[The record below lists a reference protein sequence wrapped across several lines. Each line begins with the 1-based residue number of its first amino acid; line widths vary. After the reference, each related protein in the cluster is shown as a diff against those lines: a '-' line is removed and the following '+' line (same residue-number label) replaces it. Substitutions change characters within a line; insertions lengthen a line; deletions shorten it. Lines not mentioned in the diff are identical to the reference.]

1 MTMQKDSSNHP
12 FKKVENLRVTFI
24 PAKDRAPDKDWA
36 GYDVLRI
43 QAYKNDH
50 DESLHMGSE
59 LPIYSPDV
67 FVELI
72 AALCDIYSEGRKGDR
87 SGHDTK

>member
-1 MTMQKDSSNHP
+1 MAIQKDGSNHP
-12 FKKVENLRVTFI
+12 FKKAGNIRVTFI
-24 PAKDRAPDKDWA
+24 PAKDRAPDKNWA
-36 GYDVLRI
+36 GSDVLRI

-59 LPIYSPDV
+59 LPISSPDT

-72 AALCDIYSEGRKGDR
+72 AALCDIYSEGRKSDK
-87 SGHDTK
+87 T